1 MKNRINVGEMKTI
14 GLSILTVFAVE
25 SPPHHGAHPLTPAN
39 LEKHVPKP
47 EAKAA
52 APAPAANTT
61 GSIEMSQLPARYKRL
76 PLTDVEMEAIEVRTN
91 TNTRERKEERQMDIL
106 I

>member
-1 MKNRINVGEMKTI
+1 
-14 GLSILTVFAVE
+14 VFVIE

-47 EAKAA
+47 EQKAA
-52 APAPAANTT
+52 ASAPATNTT

-76 PLTDVEMEAIEVRTN
+76 PLTDVEMEAIEVRN
-91 TNTRERKEERQMDIL
+91 QLWERKTGKWMY
-106 I
+106 

>member
-1 MKNRINVGEMKTI
+1 MHFSKTLRAGHQPMIRFVGSRQK
-14 GLSILTVFAVE
+14 LWKE

-47 EAKAA
+47 EQKAA
-52 APAPAANTT
+52 ASAPATNTT

-76 PLTDVEMEAIEVRTN
+76 PLTDVEMEAIELGGANV
-91 TNTRERKEERQMDIL
+91 IY
-106 I
+106 